1 MLENLVLKYQEI
13 AHLKNSQTLDKMM
26 TDQKHLFLQKLK
38 N

>member
-1 MLENLVLKYQEI
+1 MVENRVLKYQEL
-13 AHLKNSQTLDKMM
+13 AHLEHSQTLDKMM